1 MPTKRIA
8 DKSAAL
14 EAVKKLHKCGELNK
28 YLLPCLKKEYYSS
41 DSEGDEDP
49 DMALERKKKHAGTAR
64 RSSLYPNKV
73 KSTPLLCSAVLIPSA
88 WLCRSLQCS
97 LPVCR

>member
-14 EAVKKLHKCGELNK
+14 EAIKQLHKCGELNK

-41 DSEGDEDP
+41 DSEGEEDP
-49 DMALERKKKHAGTAR
+49 GVALERKKKHAGTAR
-64 RSSLYPNKV
+64 RSSLYLNKV
-73 KSTPLLCSAVLIPSA
+73 KNTPFLCSNVLIPSV
-88 WLCRSLQCS
+88 WLCRSLQYF
-97 LPVCR
+97 LPACR